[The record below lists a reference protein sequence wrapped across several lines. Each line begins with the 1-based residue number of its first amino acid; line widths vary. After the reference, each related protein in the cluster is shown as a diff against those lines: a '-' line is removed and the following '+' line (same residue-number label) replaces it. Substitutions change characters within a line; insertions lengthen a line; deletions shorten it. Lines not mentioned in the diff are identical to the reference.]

1 MRFDNTL
8 VSEKLTKWEKNLE
21 SYQLP
26 RWDTIP
32 NLGLYMEQ
40 VITLLKEYLSYLPS
54 EEEEDP
60 VITAA
65 AINNYVR
72 KKVMPMPVKKRYYRT
87 HIAYLVM
94 ICSLKQSMSIATLQV
109 MLPPDL
115 SEEELKRFYD
125 AYVSRHRAYAKY
137 FVQLIRETSA
147 GIFDGV
153 ESGGISAGSTEGLIT
168 SAAVISGFARLLAGE
183 LLSLADILPPEGQ
196 ESFVDSEFGPQ
207 AR

>member
-1 MRFDNTL
+1 MRFDNVL
-8 VSEKLTKWEKNLE
+8 VSEKLSKWEKNLE

-40 VITLLKEYLSYLPS
+40 VIMLLKEYLSYMPT
-54 EEEEDP
+54 EDEEDP

-72 KKVMPMPVKKRYYRT
+72 KKVMPMPEKKRYYRT
-87 HIAYLVM
+87 HIAYLLM
-94 ICSLKQSMSIATLQV
+94 ICSLKQSMNIPTLQI

-125 AYVSRHRAYAKY
+125 AYVSRHRASAKY
-137 FVQLIRETSA
+137 FVQLVRETSA
-147 GIFDGV
+147 GIFGGA
-153 ESGGISAGSTEGLIT
+153 ENSGISAGSTEGLIT
-168 SAAVISGFARLLAGE
+168 SAAVISGFARLLTME
-183 LLSLADILPPEGQ
+183 LLSLADIVPPE
-196 ESFVDSEFGPQ
+196 EPENP
-207 AR
+207 